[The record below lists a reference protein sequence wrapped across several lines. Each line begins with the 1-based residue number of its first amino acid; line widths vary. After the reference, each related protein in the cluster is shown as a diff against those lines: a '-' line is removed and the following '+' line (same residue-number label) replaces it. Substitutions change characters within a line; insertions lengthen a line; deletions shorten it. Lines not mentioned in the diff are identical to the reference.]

1 MLIDRG
7 TEQTTNKRMNFK
19 RQEVVDDERK
29 RTDKCVWNNVRTVDH
44 SSPILQKLNSI

>member
-7 TEQTTNKRMNFK
+7 TEQTNKRMNTND
-19 RQEVVDDERK
+19 REVVDDERK
-29 RTDKCVWNNVRTVDH
+29 RTDKCVWNNVRIVDH